1 MGGARRLPDKDATAA
16 DLARARLELGPG
28 YGAERL
34 RDYVQERYGRVPR
47 HVVRAFLRSF
57 DYNQMYA
64 APADTRKTGKTATTG
79 AEIVKTR

>member
-1 MGGARRLPDKDATAA
+1 MGGPRRLPDRCATAV
-16 DLARARLELGPG
+16 DLAKARLELGPA

-57 DYNQMYA
+57 DYNQMYS
-64 APADTRKTGKTATTG
+64 APADTRDTGKTATTG
-79 AEIVKTR
+79 